1 VSITK
6 SIAATNL
13 SFVGVTLMRLVSTA
27 LVARLITPDEMGVW
41 TLGFAFI
48 GIFQIVRDLGTTAF
62 IQTSIELTDDDIRT
76 CNGLQVLLG
85 SLFFAIFWFA
95 APIISSFYG
104 DARVV
109 NSMRISAVSFLII
122 PFSSTIFS
130 SFLRD
135 GRFALKSSIDFVGQ
149 FCIYFGSVIL
159 AYKGLSYLA
168 APIAVLVAQTA
179 IVIACWTYKR
189 DGFPTGWSLV
199 NWRRV
204 TGQGGTALSI
214 SLVQHASDRGGDY
227 ILPKTQGFAQ
237 SSFYEKGVNVLELVK
252 LAAVEMFGS
261 VLISNLR
268 QIAEKKPEYFA
279 TAAGRTLAI
288 IVLVSVLGSAL
299 VAFNAQDVILTLF
312 GTQWVSAIPSMKI
325 LALAI
330 PLAAVSAVLVKIF
343 YIQQQHALAFKL
355 VFFSRILLVCLLF
368 LASFYSLSI
377 VASAVVIGET
387 ALALV
392 TLHLARKFVALNEMG
407 GVLFVDALLII
418 FLVWLASYAAQ
429 NLELSLPIFRA
440 VLSGLLALAFVIPA
454 FLLFRKR
461 SIANLKSVL
470 SFK

>member
-1 VSITK
+1 VSLSK
-6 SIAATNL
+6 SIAANNL
-13 SFVGVTLMRLVSTA
+13 SFVGVTVMRLVSTA

-48 GIFQIVRDLGTTAF
+48 GIFQIVRDLGTSAF
-62 IQTSIELTDDDIRT
+62 IQTSIELTDDDVRT

-85 SLFFAIFWFA
+85 GLFFTIFWFA
-95 APIISSFYG
+95 APSIAAFYG

-149 FCIYFGSVIL
+149 FCIYFGSVVL

-189 DGFPTGWSLV
+189 KEFPTGWSLV
-199 NWRRV
+199 NWRKV

-268 QIAEKKPEYFA
+268 KVAETKPELFA
-279 TAAGRTLAI
+279 QTSGRTLSI

-312 GTQWVSAIPSMKI
+312 GSQWVAAIPSMRI

-330 PLAAVSAVLVKIF
+330 PLAAMSAVLVKIF
-343 YIQQQHALAFKL
+343 YIQQEHALAFKL
-355 VFFSRILLVCLLF
+355 VFLSRILLVCLLF
-368 LASFYSLSI
+368 SASFYSLSI
-377 VASAVVIGET
+377 VAAAVVLGET
-387 ALALV
+387 TLGLV
-392 TLHLARKFVALNEMG
+392 TLYLARKFVALRELG
-407 GVLFVDALLII
+407 ARVLIDTFLIVC
-418 FLVWLASYAAQ
+418 LVWGAAYIVQ
-429 NLELSLPIFRA
+429 QLQLSLPIMRA
-440 VLSGLLALAFVIPA
+440 LLSGILALLFVVPM
-454 FLLFRKR
+454 FLLFRKK

-470 SFK
+470 IP

>member
-1 VSITK
+1 
-6 SIAATNL
+6 
-13 SFVGVTLMRLVSTA
+13 MRLVSTA

-85 SLFFAIFWFA
+85 GMFFTIFWLGAPSIA
-95 APIISSFYG
+95 AFYG
-104 DARVV
+104 DTRVV

-130 SFLRD
+130 SFLRE
-135 GRFALKSSIDFVGQ
+135 GRFALKSSIDFIGQ
-149 FCIYFGSVIL
+149 FFIYFGSVVL

-179 IVIACWTYKR
+179 IVIACWIYKR
-189 DGFPTGWSLV
+189 KEFPTGWSLV
-199 NWRRV
+199 NWRKV

-268 QIAEKKPEYFA
+268 KVAETTPELFA
-279 TAAGRTLAI
+279 KTAGRTLTI

-312 GTQWVSAIPSMKI
+312 GNQWVAAIPSMKI

-330 PLAAVSAVLVKIF
+330 PLAAMSAVLVKVF

-368 LASFYSLSI
+368 SASFYSLST
-377 VASAVVIGET
+377 VAIAVVIGET
-387 ALALV
+387 TLAFV
-392 TLHLARKFVALNEMG
+392 TLYLARKFVALKELG
-407 GVLFVDALLII
+407 GRVLIDTLLIVA
-418 FLVWLASYAAQ
+418 LVWAASYAIQ
-429 NLELSLPIFRA
+429 NLQLNLPIVRA
-440 VLSGLLALAFVIPA
+440 VLSGLLALIFVVPA
-454 FLLFRKR
+454 FLLFRKQ
-461 SIANLKSVL
+461 SIDNLKSVL
-470 SFK
+470 KP